1 MEKHDLFYSLLSYIA
16 VLCSEFKKIYM
27 DEDTGEIDAGS
38 LEALKKGVN
47 GAERRLIFQIRG
59 I

>member
-27 DEDTGEIDAGS
+27 DEDTGEIDKEIM
-38 LEALKKGVN
+38 EALKKGIDRAV
-47 GAERRLIFQIRG
+47 RRLI
-59 I
+59 